1 MEDVPNRI
9 EHTVLG
15 PKTGWE
21 TVAETLDEALLHGMR
36 ACVPPW
42 AVARASEYGPTV
54 PLTTVIGFPHG
65 QHTTRT
71 KCAEATEAWN
81 AGADEIDVVCNLGAL
96 DSDAD
101 EFENEL
107 AEIVAAV
114 PIPVSVIV
122 EAPVLNDRQL
132 RRACEAVAD
141 ADADYITTA
150 TGFNGGGA
158 TVADVELIS
167 QYLPVKASG
176 GIDSWAFAEDLL
188 AAGAERIGTAQG
200 TVLIE
205 EFTNGDR

>member
-21 TVAETLDEALLHGMR
+21 AVAETLDGALLHGMR
-36 ACVPPW
+36 ACIPPW
-42 AVARASEYGPTV
+42 AVARANKYTPTV

-81 AGADEIDVVCNLGAL
+81 AGADEIDVVGNLGAL
-96 DSDAD
+96 GSDGD
-101 EFENEL
+101 EFETEL

-132 RRACEAVAD
+132 RQACEAVAD
-141 ADADYITTA
+141 ADAAFLKTA

-158 TVADVELIS
+158 TVADVELMS

-176 GIDSWAFAEDLL
+176 GIDSWAFADELF
-188 AAGAERIGTAQG
+188 AAGAVRIGTAHG
-200 TVLIE
+200 ELLLD
-205 EFTNGDR
+205 EFER